1 MVHFTIY
8 FLKINKEVERR
19 MQQTSNLLRL
29 LGGIRE
35 KKGESVGDYTTPHW
49 ETDKNKVEWIGW

>member
-35 KKGESVGDYTTPHW
+35 KKGRRKGESVGDTTA
-49 ETDKNKVEWIGW
+49 EMMGM